1 MPTDKLICILT
12 TKKLHYIL
20 LHYNVIAIIEKI
32 ELKSMLFYYF
42 FKVNRLTITVKKM
55 HDGITQLI

>member
-1 MPTDKLICILT
+1 M
-12 TKKLHYIL
+12 KKPRCKCKRYYLSWEDPVFH
-20 LHYNVIAIIEKI
+20 EPGR
-32 ELKSMLFYYF
+32 YYF